1 MILVSLF
8 LEKKMLN
15 FLSVL
20 SICSR
25 ANTRSRRQL
34 VLSSCALLLGMGSTG
49 MIFAQSAASS
59 GVGAPAPA
67 NWPQKQIKII
77 VPFAAGGNTDGI
89 SRLVAER
96 LSHAIDQPV
105 IVENKAGANGAI
117 AAEFV
122 AKAPADGYTLMMAA
136 MPVLAILPSITKT
149 GYDPRKDFVPI
160 SIIGSNPFVMAIS
173 KSVPASNLKE
183 FVSFIKNNPG
193 KYNYASGGSGSVS
206 HLSAALFV
214 KRAGL
219 DMTHVSYK
227 GGGPAVADLL
237 GGQVQMYFGNFS
249 ELAAQASGGHITIVG
264 VSSDQRAKQLPSV
277 PTFSESGFPGFRTET
292 WNGLVAPASTPA
304 SIINKLA
311 PIIKEIVAQPDTQ
324 ARLNQMGVDPMGNTP
339 SQFSEV
345 LFSDIVTWAEAAKA
359 SNLKIE

>member
-1 MILVSLF
+1 
-8 LEKKMLN
+8 
-15 FLSVL
+15 
-20 SICSR
+20 
-25 ANTRSRRQL
+25 
-34 VLSSCALLLGMGSTG
+34 
-49 MIFAQSAASS
+49 
-59 GVGAPAPA
+59 
-67 NWPQKQIKII
+67 
-77 VPFAAGGNTDGI
+77 
-89 SRLVAER
+89 
-96 LSHAIDQPV
+96 
-105 IVENKAGANGAI
+105 
-117 AAEFV
+117 
-122 AKAPADGYTLMMAA
+122 
-136 MPVLAILPSITKT
+136 
-149 GYDPRKDFVPI
+149 
-160 SIIGSNPFVMAIS
+160 
-173 KSVPASNLKE
+173 
-183 FVSFIKNNPG
+183 
-193 KYNYASGGSGSVS
+193 
-206 HLSAALFV
+206 
-214 KRAGL
+214 
-219 DMTHVSYK
+219 MTHVSYK

-311 PIIKEIVAQPDTQ
+311 PIIKDIVAQPDTQ

>member
-149 GYDPRKDFVPI
+149 GYDPRNDCVPI